1 MGRNLNNKTMIFT
14 IEEIKNY
21 LLTKQNL
28 EEAIAEIS
36 NDAIVGCNQYPK
48 SIHFE
53 RNEDN
58 LKKYEMQIGLWKL
71 KEEQLQLRR
80 QTNGTK
86 GKYWLALSPR
96 WIDEDEKK
104 ATKTE
109 YEIRYWVNYGDNNTY
124 GWFTVEQIIKW
135 LTTPKLQLSELG
147 GTKER

>member
-1 MGRNLNNKTMIFT
+1 MNRNLNNKTMIFT

-28 EEAIAEIS
+28 EETIAEIT

-71 KEEQLQLRR
+71 KGEQLQLRR

-86 GKYWLALSPR
+86 GKYWMALSPK
-96 WIDEDEKK
+96 WIDDNKK
-104 ATKTE
+104 EATKTE
-109 YEIRYWVNYGDNNTY
+109 YEISYWVNYGDNNTY

-135 LTTPKLQLSELG
+135 LTTPELQLSELG